1 MNPQLSAKSLITRV
15 VGSVAG
21 GPQEMSLSDCHS
33 VGRTTEHSSLIQ
45 QSHGA
50 HGVHMACLSRTG
62 NSL

>member
-1 MNPQLSAKSLITRV
+1 MMGD

-33 VGRTTEHSSLIQ
+33 VERTAEHSSLIQ

-50 HGVHMACLSRTG
+50 HGVHMACLSRAG